1 MCEKIF
7 YFILDAAVT
16 AGIAAAAVIIA
27 RLFLRR
33 APKKWAYMMWAVVFF
48 RCLCPFS
55 LESGFSLFNA
65 VENCFRED
73 KAAVSEPLPIEDG
86 GANVPISF
94 EADNAPSEIIFPG
107 TVPQTAVTGYEN
119 GEWAALPQKNAE
131 KKPVTV
137 YTILT
142 AVWICGVTAMAVYG
156 VTASLSLKRRIKT
169 AVKAE
174 DGVFESDRI
183 ATAFTTGLFRPKIYL
198 PCGLPPEQ
206 RELIILHERVHIR
219 RRDYILKPLAFAGL
233 AVQWFDPLIW
243 AAFALMTRD
252 MEMSCDEA
260 ALRICG
266 TDKRTAYSEALLNAS
281 VRGSGIAAWTGF
293 GESGIKERVKN
304 VLDYKKPKL
313 WATALAAA
321 VMLTACG
328 TVGTDAKDAE
338 DAKTDIPSGTAAAE
352 TGTKNEE
359 TVQSE
364 TEAADTQN
372 TENGE
377 TGRSIEDIINEDTSK
392 YFPVNS
398 KGQTYGSGSVKDENG
413 NYVYPDLIAAFG
425 VNRTEGYITKAA
437 FFLDSGDEPY
447 KYISGLRAE
456 LVREEEFETYRE
468 QYKGS
473 RDDYRELR
481 FIRIRSELPMY
492 DSEGEP
498 LDDVFCPEHGVYI
511 LGESIESEIKE
522 LGVKITI
529 DEAGN
534 VKAESKDGSKIEV
547 DSYIPKIVFD
557 EVTGK
562 LKYMESHPVLSETGS
577 NEAEDSKPF
586 LYFKFGET
594 EEEESKLSA
603 EERAELEAQRLRE
616 EEQAKQA
623 QLSEEQRLSEDE
635 QAKFMRL
642 SEEQAKLEE
651 EHKQLVSE
659 LEASPEYREFKED
672 IKSSY
677 SKIKKPVDSP
687 IIEPYGESDGVG
699 MDGKSFHK
707 FHKGVN
713 FKAAEGDTVCAAA
726 DGTVTEA
733 PGTKWNG
740 GYGNYVL
747 IDHGNGMTT
756 LYAHLSEAK
765 VKVGDTVKAGD
776 EIGKAGHTGD
786 TYGDGLHFEVRIDD
800 RQVDPMDYF
809 DN

>member
-55 LESGFSLFNA
+55 AESGFSLFNA
-65 VENCFRED
+65 FEGIFSAD
-73 KAAVSEPLPIEDG
+73 KASVSEALPTEG
-86 GANVPISF
+86 GVNVPISF
-94 EADNAPSEIIFPG
+94 DADNAPAEIIFAPEKG
-107 TVPQTAVTGYEN
+107 EIAENAAGVPQT
-119 GEWAALPQKNAE
+119 QSE
-131 KKPVTV
+131 KKSAQV
-137 YTILT
+137 YTILL
-142 AVWICGVTAMAVYG
+142 AVWVCGAAAMALYG
-156 VTASLSLKRRIKT
+156 VIASLSLKRRIKT
-169 AVKAE
+169 AVKTE
-174 DGVFESDRI
+174 DGIFESDRI
-183 ATAFTTGLFRPKIYL
+183 ATAFTAGLFRPRIYL

-260 ALRICG
+260 VLRICG

-313 WATALAAA
+313 AATLLAAA

-328 TVGTDAKDAE
+328 TVGTDAKDA
-338 DAKTDIPSGTAAAE
+338 KTDIPSGTAAAE
-352 TGTKNEE
+352 TGAESEKN
-359 TVQSE
+359 VQSE
-364 TEAADTQN
+364 TEAAGSQN
-372 TENGE
+372 EE
-377 TGRSIEDIINEDTSK
+377 SGRSLEDIINEDTSK

-398 KGQTYGSGSVKDENG
+398 KGKTYGSGSVKDENG
-413 NYVYPDLIAAFG
+413 IIVYPDLIAALG
-425 VNRTEGYITKAA
+425 INGTVGYITKAG
-437 FFLDSGDEPY
+437 FYGYGGDDPL

-456 LVREEEFETYRE
+456 LVMDEELEAYRE
-468 QYKGS
+468 QYKDS

-481 FIRIRSELPMY
+481 FIRISSELPMY
-492 DSEGEP
+492 DSEGEL
-498 LDDVFCPEHGVYI
+498 LDDVFCSGVGVYI
-511 LGESIESEIKE
+511 LGESLESEIKV

-534 VKAESKDGSKIEV
+534 VKAESKDGNKIEV
-547 DSYIPKIVFD
+547 DSYIPKVVFN

-562 LKYMESHPVLSETGS
+562 LEFAESHPVLSETGGD
-577 NEAEDSKPF
+577 EAEDSKAY
-586 LYFKFGET
+586 LYFNSGET
-594 EEEESKLSA
+594 GGELSELSS

-616 EEQAKQA
+616 EEQAKQS
-623 QLSEEQRLSEDE
+623 QLSEEQARPEE
-635 QAKFMRL
+635 EAKAKRL

-651 EHKQLVSE
+651 IHQQFVSE
-659 LEASPEYREFKED
+659 LETLPEYQKFKED

-687 IIEPYGESDGVG
+687 IIDPYGESDGVG
-699 MDGKSFHK
+699 LDGKS

-713 FKAAEGDTVCAAA
+713 FKAAEGDAVCAA
-726 DGTVTEA
+726 DGGKVIA
-733 PGTKWNG
+733 ASDKGN
-740 GYGNYVL
+740 GYGMCVI
-747 IDHGNGMTT
+747 IDHGNGMST
-756 LYAHLSEAK
+756 LYAHLSEAS
-765 VKVGDTVKAGD
+765 VSVDDEVEQGD
-776 EIGKAGHTGD
+776 EIGKAGHTGAI
-786 TYGDGLHFEVRIDD
+786 YGDGLHFEVRING
-800 RQVDPMDYF
+800 QHVDPMDYL